1 MHVDTNRPRRKIL
14 VRNALAVL
22 LLIASL
28 ALPLFLD
35 GFLVFQLTLALISIL
50 AVLGLN
56 ILMGYTGQISL
67 GHGAFYALGAYLT
80 AIFMQTLVIPYWAA
94 IPISG
99 LACFIAGF
107 LFGLPALPIG
117 LASRRN
123 RLGTHV

>member
-28 ALPLFLD
+28 ALPPFLD

-56 ILMGYTGQISL
+56 IPMGYTGQISL
-67 GHGAFYALGAYLT
+67 GHGPLSPLGPHLT
-80 AIFMQTLVIPYWAA
+80 APCMSTLGIPSMA
-94 IPISG
+94 P
-99 LACFIAGF
+99 
-107 LFGLPALPIG
+107 LPLSSPPTSLP
-117 LASRRN
+117 SFP
-123 RLGTHV
+123 

>member
-80 AIFMQTLVIPYWAA
+80 AICMQKLGIPYWAA

-99 LACFIAGF
+99 LAR
-107 LFGLPALPIG
+107 
-117 LASRRN
+117 SEERRVGKGGDSQC
-123 RLGTHV
+123 RTRWWQ